1 MNISIS
7 NAIQSSAISGGGEP
21 SALPLALD
29 LSITGGFAIG
39 SVQTGNYTYFDPN
52 GVAESGTTFKWYRV
66 DGSTRTEVGTAQN
79 YTLVAADEQK
89 AIEFEVTPRNADPLV
104 GPTASV
110 QKNIPLFPVPP
121 TATNVSFTG
130 TLEVGQQMQ
139 GSYDYG
145 DINGDPESGTTF
157 KWWRADNAA
166 GTLNRTEISGA
177 TSINYT
183 LVSPADEGKY
193 IQFQVTPRN
202 DIGEVGSMSP
212 SSWRGAVDSLPVA
225 SNVTYT
231 GNNNVGE
238 LLSSSFDYSDA
249 NSDPEG
255 TSLYQWLTSATSGGA
270 GTPISGATSANYT
283 VAATDEGNFLS
294 VSVTPVTSSGVQGL
308 SVSSGARSVAV
319 GPLPGFSTNPSFT
332 GILKKGDVLT
342 GTYVYNSASATQG
355 TSTFKWYNSVSGAIS
370 GATSLTYTLQA
381 SDIGDNI
388 SFGVTPVSVTGVQ
401 GTEFI
406 TPTQGPILDS
416 DLVLDNLEMLLDFTE
431 SETLGREEVVNGDFA
446 TDSDWIKRNGST
458 INDVANVIAN
468 GDIGSTTNNWGLES
482 LASVFQLDKTY
493 RIKFRAKQVSLAGS
507 NAGAFQL
514 GYSYYPLFDQV
525 ITNEFVDYEFIATPS
540 TYSSIRNLTIG
551 GRIAGDVFQIDDI
564 SVKEL
569 TQSIP
574 DSSGNNNVAE
584 LFTGKALEFDG
595 SNDYVSANS
604 FAGTLSTGDAFTF
617 AIWFNSDKT
626 GRFFQNI
633 LTAAGGTNQAT
644 NIFKI
649 GVNPATS
656 SEVIGSIT
664 YNTGGIYFDDS
675 AAAYNNV
682 VPISGGIDYND
693 GKWHRVVVSRP
704 SGSGNQDLSFY
715 VDGSSIGTAPC
726 NPLWSNLTAF
736 DFGQEWDGGG
746 TSDHFEG
753 KMSNIQVYDY
763 AWTSDDVTYDYANPQ
778 NLVTDRSGASI
789 VLSNLKGYWAL
800 SEGAGEV
807 VYDSSGEGNNG
818 TIIEAIYDNSQPR
831 IPQLG
836 MQNWSKGS
844 NSLTFSEDF
853 SNAAWIKGTGT
864 SVTRGFTDPLGG
876 STAYKASYDGVGS
889 QPYIFDDLNNTTNM
903 RSVWARTVSGT
914 GQIHLTSHNSNS
926 NSLFNLT
933 TVWQRVSAI
942 PITGAGVANYYLVDF
957 RGSSNLT
964 EVLVWGAQID
974 DSTTLGGYR
983 PTSGSSVPS
992 TTLIPDPNTPT
1003 KDVYANPVRD
1013 RDASFNLDGIG
1024 YATIA
1029 DSTSLNI
1036 SNGTLQFWLKTTD
1049 TAFTILSGQSSSEFI
1064 GKANV
1069 TWFNGNAGTITV
1081 YKDNVT
1087 LSSNNTPDTDGN
1099 WHFYTFTGINVSSW
1113 TAFEISNLANF
1124 KLDGLLDSVF
1134 IYSDVLTSA
1143 EIIKNY
1149 NFTEPDHQ

>member
-21 SALPLALD
+21 SALPLALN

-130 TLEVGQQMQ
+130 TLEIGQQMQ

-145 DINGDPESGTTF
+145 DINGEPESGTTF
-157 KWWRADNAA
+157 KWWRADNAV
-166 GTLNRTEISGA
+166 GTVNRTEISGA

-249 NSDPEG
+249 NNDPEG
-255 TSLYQWLTSATSGGA
+255 TSLYQWLTSATSSGA

-294 VSVTPVTSSGVQGL
+294 VRVTPVTSSGVQGL
-308 SVSSGARSVAV
+308 SVSSSARAAEV

-381 SDIGDNI
+381 SDISDNI
-388 SFGVTPVSVTGVQ
+388 SFGVTPVSNTGVQ

-406 TPTQGPILDS
+406 TPTQGPILDT
-416 DLVLDNLEMLLDFTE
+416 DLVLDNLEMLLNFTDTTI
-431 SETLGREEVVNGDFA
+431 SNNKQYVDDA
-446 TDSDWIKRNGST
+446 ST
-458 INDVANVIAN
+458 N
-468 GDIGSTTNNWGLES
+468 
-482 LASVFQLDKTY
+482 
-493 RIKFRAKQVSLAGS
+493 S
-507 NAGAFQL
+507 N
-514 GYSYYPLFDQV
+514 
-525 ITNEFVDYEFIATPS
+525 
-540 TYSSIRNLTIG
+540 
-551 GRIAGDVFQIDDI
+551 
-564 SVKEL
+564 K
-569 TQSIP
+569 
-574 DSSGNNNVAE
+574 AE
-584 LFTGKALEFDG
+584 LLTGKALDFNGSTEYVNTTGFEMAGTSATFAFWIYPKDTSYQFVMDLDGTVRTILGLFNGGSGQVFAFFNFGFKQFGTPIQNQWQRVVFRVNATTVECYVDGVKSGSTLALTSSINLSTVGNSVIGGRFDTTDADNRFDG
-595 SNDYVSANS
+595 S
-604 FAGTLSTGDAFTF
+604 LSDFQIYNAYWSTDDIAF
-617 AIWFNSDKT
+617 
-626 GRFFQNI
+626 
-633 LTAAGGTNQAT
+633 
-644 NIFKI
+644 
-649 GVNPATS
+649 
-656 SEVIGSIT
+656 
-664 YNTGGIYFDDS
+664 
-675 AAAYNNV
+675 
-682 VPISGGIDYND
+682 
-693 GKWHRVVVSRP
+693 
-704 SGSGNQDLSFY
+704 
-715 VDGSSIGTAPC
+715 
-726 NPLWSNLTAF
+726 
-736 DFGQEWDGGG
+736 
-746 TSDHFEG
+746 
-753 KMSNIQVYDY
+753 
-763 AWTSDDVTYDYANPQ
+763 DYANPQ
-778 NLVTDRSGASI
+778 NLVTDRSGTSI
-789 VLSNLKGYWAL
+789 VLSNLKAYWAM
-800 SEGAGEV
+800 SEGAGSV
-807 VYDSSGEGNNG
+807 AYDSSGEGNNG
-818 TIIEAIYDNSQPR
+818 TINGATYELTQPR
-831 IPQLG
+831 IQQLG
-836 MQNWSKGS
+836 MMN
-844 NSLTFSEDF
+844 F
-853 SNAAWIKGTGT
+853 SNGAVATG
-864 SVTRGFTDPLGG
+864 V
-876 STAYKASYDGVGS
+876 
-889 QPYIFDDLNNTTNM
+889 
-903 RSVWARTVSGT
+903 
-914 GQIHLTSHNSNS
+914 
-926 NSLFNLT
+926 
-933 TVWQRVSAI
+933 
-942 PITGAGVANYYLVDF
+942 
-957 RGSSNLT
+957 
-964 EVLVWGAQID
+964 
-974 DSTTLGGYR
+974 
-983 PTSGSSVPS
+983 
-992 TTLIPDPNTPT
+992 TLIPDPNNTSQ
-1003 KDVYANPVRD
+1003 DIDGNAVRD
-1013 RDASFNLDGIG
+1013 RLNSFNLDGVG
-1024 YATIA
+1024 HATIA

-1069 TWFNGNAGTITV
+1069 TWFNNNAGTITV

-1087 LSSNNTPDTDGN
+1087 SSSNNTPDTDGN

-1113 TAFEISNLANF
+1113 TAFEISNLASF
-1124 KLDGLLDSVF
+1124 ELDGLLDSVL

>member
-21 SALPLALD
+21 SVLPLALD

-39 SVQTGNYTYFDPN
+39 SVQTGDYTYFDPN

-66 DGSTRTEVGTAQN
+66 DGSTRTEVGTAQS

-89 AIEFEVTPRNADPLV
+89 AIEFEVTPRNADTLV

-130 TLEVGQQMQ
+130 TLEIGQQMQ

-157 KWWRADNAA
+157 KWFRANTSGGSGAV
-166 GTLNRTEISGA
+166 EISGA

-183 LVSPADEGKY
+183 LVPPADEGKY

-202 DIGEVGSMSP
+202 DIGETGSMSP
-212 SSWRGAVDSLPVA
+212 SSFRGAVDSLPVA

-238 LLSSSFDYSDA
+238 LLSSSFDYSDS

-294 VSVTPVTSSGVQGL
+294 VRVTPVTSSGVQGL
-308 SVSSGARSVAV
+308 RVSSGARAAAV

-381 SDIGDNI
+381 SDINDNI
-388 SFGVTPVSVTGVQ
+388 SFGVTPVSDTGVQ

-446 TDSDWIKRNGST
+446 TDSDWSEGTGWDIDVVNNKATCDGTQTGRSSLFQTGILQQGIQYQFEFTLKDVTSGNVRLRNGIGASEIYISDKSLDDT
-458 INDVANVIAN
+458 YIVVA
-468 GDIGSTTNNWGLES
+468 E
-482 LASVFQLDKTY
+482 
-493 RIKFRAKQVSLAGS
+493 
-507 NAGAFQL
+507 
-514 GYSYYPLFDQV
+514 V
-525 ITNEFVDYEFIATPS
+525 ITSNQNLVVDADENFEGSVT
-540 TYSSIRNLTIG
+540 N
-551 GRIAGDVFQIDDI
+551 I

-569 TQSIP
+569 TQIIP

-584 LFTGKALEFDG
+584 LLTGKALEFDG
-595 SNDYVSANS
+595 LATYVSANS

-626 GRFFQNI
+626 PTDYFRNI
-633 LTAAGGTNQAT
+633 LISSGGPQQFT

-649 GVNPATS
+649 GVNPQTSAT
-656 SEVIGSIT
+656 GSA
-664 YNTGGIYFDDS
+664 NVGGIYFDDS

-682 VPISGGIDYND
+682 VPLSGGVNYND
-693 GKWHRVVVSRP
+693 GEWHRLVVSRP
-704 SGSGNQDLSFY
+704 SGSGNKVLTFY
-715 VDGSSIGTAPC
+715 VDGNSIGTAPC
-726 NPLWSNLTAF
+726 NPLWDNVNLF
-736 DFGQEWDGGG
+736 DFGQEWDGNG
-746 TSDHFEG
+746 TSDHFG
-753 KMSNIQVYDY
+753 GMMSDIQVYDY
-763 AWTSDDVTYDYANPQ
+763 AWTADDVTYDYANPNKLAIDNPSTSLVVT
-778 NLVTDRSGASI
+778 NLV
-789 VLSNLKGYWAL
+789 GYWAL
-800 SEGAGEV
+800 SEGAGSL

-818 TIIEAIYDNSQPR
+818 TINGATYEPAQPR

-844 NSLTFSEDF
+844 NELLYSSMPSNQVGSGLTWQTF
-853 SNAAWIKGTGT
+853 AAAPNTITVTGGQTAPDGT
-864 SVTRGFTDPLGG
+864 
-876 STAYKASYDGVGS
+876 STAYLVNGIGAFYQTNIDASI
-889 QPYIFDDLNNTTNM
+889 QQTR
-903 RSVWARTVSGT
+903 RSIWAKTVSGT
-914 GQIHLTSHNSNS
+914 GTVKLMTHNSHTN
-926 NSLFNLT
+926 NTFTITNN
-933 TVWQRVSAI
+933 WQRFDLVPNSSFAEGVFYAADLR
-942 PITGAGVANYYLVDF
+942 GATT
-957 RGSSNLT
+957 LT
-964 EVLVWGAQID
+964 QVIVWGPQVQSNNILND
-974 DSTTLGGYR
+974 YR
-983 PTSGSSVPS
+983 PTDANVVPV
-992 TTLIPDPNTPT
+992 TTLIPNPNTPT

-1087 LSSNNTPDTDGN
+1087 SSSNNTPDTDGN

>member
-39 SVQTGNYTYFDPN
+39 DVQTGNYTYFDPN

-66 DGSTRTEVGTAQN
+66 DGSTRTEVGTAQS

-89 AIEFEVTPRNADPLV
+89 AIEFEVTPRNADTLV

-130 TLEVGQQMQ
+130 TLEVGQEMQ

-294 VSVTPVTSSGVQGL
+294 VRVTPVTSSGVQGL
-308 SVSSGARSVAV
+308 RVSSGARAAAV

-388 SFGVTPVSVTGVQ
+388 SFGVTPVSDTGVQ

-431 SETLGREEVVNGDFA
+431 SETLGREEVVDGDFPLPNVNWIALAGATIESNGARINNTVTNSFANVKQAISNPNGKTFEFTYDITA
-446 TDSDWIKRNGST
+446 TDGSTLVVQQLSDIDLDSTTIGTNRKVTFTWDLGIDDLIIKRKSGTTDVT
-458 INDVANVIAN
+458 IDN
-468 GDIGSTTNNWGLES
+468 
-482 LASVFQLDKTY
+482 
-493 RIKFRAKQVSLAGS
+493 VSL
-507 NAGAFQL
+507 
-514 GYSYYPLFDQV
+514 
-525 ITNEFVDYEFIATPS
+525 
-540 TYSSIRNLTIG
+540 
-551 GRIAGDVFQIDDI
+551 
-564 SVKEL
+564 KEL

-584 LFTGKALEFDG
+584 LFTGKALDFDG
-595 SNDYVSANS
+595 DGDYVDISGFSMSGNNA
-604 FAGTLSTGDAFTF
+604 TF
-617 AIWFNSDKT
+617 AFWAYIRDNARADYFFDFQSST
-626 GRFFQNI
+626 TRFLF
-633 LTAAGGTNQAT
+633 GFGQASR
-644 NIFKI
+644 KLA
-649 GVNPATS
+649 V
-656 SEVIGSIT
+656 
-664 YNTGGIYFDDS
+664 Y
-675 AAAYNNV
+675 
-682 VPISGGIDYND
+682 SGGWEDFGD
-693 GKWHRVVVSRP
+693 P
-704 SGSGNQDLSFY
+704 PQDQWVRIVLTVNGTTAKCF
-715 VDGSSIGTAPC
+715 VDGVQLGT
-726 NPLWSNLTAF
+726 
-736 DFGQEWDGGG
+736 
-746 TSDHFEG
+746 
-753 KMSNIQVYDY
+753 
-763 AWTSDDVTYDYANPQ
+763 DVTISTYDFSTATIAHIGARYVPETFPKWYDGILSDFQIYNSVWSTDDIAFDYANP
-778 NLVTDRSGASI
+778 NILVTDSTNTGTSI
-789 VLSNLKGYWAL
+789 AVTNLKAYWAM
-800 SEGAGEV
+800 SEGAGSLA
-807 VYDSSGEGNNG
+807 YDSSGEGNNG
-818 TIIEAIYDNSQPR
+818 TIDSATYDNSQPR

-844 NSLTFSEDF
+844 NELLYSSMPSNQVGSGLTWETFASAPSTITVTGGQTAPD
-853 SNAAWIKGTGT
+853 GT
-864 SVTRGFTDPLGG
+864 
-876 STAYKASYDGVGS
+876 STAYLVNGIGAFYQTNIDASIE
-889 QPYIFDDLNNTTNM
+889 QTR
-903 RSVWARTVSGT
+903 RSIWAKTVSGT
-914 GQIHLTSHNSNS
+914 GTVKLMTHNSHTN
-926 NSLFNLT
+926 NTFTITNN
-933 TVWQRVSAI
+933 WQRFDLVPNSSFAE
-942 PITGAGVANYYLVDF
+942 GVFYAADL
-957 RGSSNLT
+957 RGGTTLT
-964 EVLVWGAQID
+964 QVIVWGPQVQSNNILND
-974 DSTTLGGYR
+974 YR
-983 PTSGSSVPS
+983 PTDANVVPV
-992 TTLIPDPNTPT
+992 TTLIPNPNTPT

-1081 YKDNVT
+1081 YKDDVT
-1087 LSSNNTPDTDGN
+1087 SSSNNTPDTDGN

>member
-39 SVQTGNYTYFDPN
+39 TVQTGNYTYFDPN

-66 DGSTRTEVGTAQN
+66 DGSTRTEVGTAQS

-89 AIEFEVTPRNADPLV
+89 AIEFEVTPRNADTLV

-130 TLEVGQQMQ
+130 TLEIGQEMQ

-202 DIGEVGSMSP
+202 DIGETGSMSP

-294 VSVTPVTSSGVQGL
+294 VRVTPVTSSGVQGL
-308 SVSSGARSVAV
+308 RVSSGARAAAV

-381 SDIGDNI
+381 SDIDDNI
-388 SFGVTPVSVTGVQ
+388 SFGVTPVSDTGVQ

-431 SETLGREEVVNGDFA
+431 SETLGREEVVDGDFPLPNVNWTKGTKWTIANNAARLVSTNSTGSGLEQSSVFEIGKTYNLIFDA
-446 TDSDWIKRNGST
+446 TVTLGSAKVEGNAGST
-458 INDVANVIAN
+458 LLVINE
-468 GDIGSTTNNWGLES
+468 T
-482 LASVFQLDKTY
+482 KTY
-493 RIKFRAKQVSLAGS
+493 NFTFVADRTDLYFNRNVYVSDVTIS
-507 NAGAFQL
+507 N
-514 GYSYYPLFDQV
+514 V
-525 ITNEFVDYEFIATPS
+525 
-540 TYSSIRNLTIG
+540 
-551 GRIAGDVFQIDDI
+551 

-584 LFTGKALEFDG
+584 LFTGKALKFDG
-595 SNDYVSANS
+595 ANDYVNTTGFEMS
-604 FAGTLSTGDAFTF
+604 GTSFTF
-617 AIWFNSDKT
+617 AFWIYP
-626 GRFFQNI
+626 R
-633 LTAAGGTNQAT
+633 
-644 NIFKI
+644 
-649 GVNPATS
+649 ATS
-656 SEVIGSIT
+656 YQFIMDLDVVGTDQRSIL
-664 YNTGGIYFDDS
+664 
-675 AAAYNNV
+675 ALYNNV
-682 VPISGGIDYND
+682 EGTLVQKFGWYNNPGGFRQFGDPIQNE
-693 GKWHRVVVSRP
+693 WQRVVFRVNATTVECYVNGVQ
-704 SGSGNQDLSFY
+704 SGTTQSLATAHNYSNINNSVIGGRNNLGTTQRL
-715 VDGSSIGTAPC
+715 DGSLSDFQIYNAY
-726 NPLWSNLTAF
+726 WSTDDIAF
-736 DFGQEWDGGG
+736 
-746 TSDHFEG
+746 
-753 KMSNIQVYDY
+753 
-763 AWTSDDVTYDYANPQ
+763 DYANP
-778 NLVTDRSGASI
+778 NILVTDSTNTGTSI
-789 VLSNLKGYWAL
+789 AVTNLKAYWAM
-800 SEGAGEV
+800 SEGAGSLA
-807 VYDSSGEGNNG
+807 YDSSGEGNNG
-818 TIIEAIYDNSQPR
+818 TIIAATYDNSQPR

-844 NSLTFSEDF
+844 NLVTYSEDF
-853 SNAAWIKGTGT
+853 SAWTNQQIIVIPNATTSPIGSGSATKIIATTVSSTHQINQLSLVASSTCVASIYAKAAGSNTFEVLDGSSAVNGAFFDLATESVTNKGTGIGTIESVGDGWYRCSTVMATTGFRIYQPSSISPISGDGT
-864 SVTRGFTDPLGG
+864 SGI
-876 STAYKASYDGVGS
+876 
-889 QPYIFDDLNNTTNM
+889 YI
-903 RSVWARTVSGT
+903 
-914 GQIHLTSHNSNS
+914 
-926 NSLFNLT
+926 
-933 TVWQRVSAI
+933 
-942 PITGAGVANYYLVDF
+942 
-957 RGSSNLT
+957 
-964 EVLVWGAQID
+964 WGAQLEQSSSASAYRLTD
-974 DSTTLGGYR
+974 GAATLNSTVIPN
-983 PTSGSSVPS
+983 PT
-992 TTLIPDPNTPT
+992 IPTQDIFGN
-1003 KDVYANPVRD
+1003 AVRD
-1013 RDASFNLDGIG
+1013 RDDSFNLDGIG

-1069 TWFNGNAGTITV
+1069 TWFNNNAGTITV

-1087 LSSNNTPDTDGN
+1087 SSSNNTPDTDGN

>member
-66 DGSTRTEVGTAQN
+66 DGSTRTEVGTAQI

-89 AIEFEVTPRNADPLV
+89 AIEFEVTPRNADTLV

-110 QKNIPLFPVPP
+110 QKNIPQFPVPP

-130 TLEVGQQMQ
+130 TLEIGQEMQ
-139 GSYDYG
+139 GSYDYE
-145 DINGDPESGTTF
+145 DLNGEPEAGTTF
-157 KWWRADNAA
+157 KWFRANTSGGSGAV
-166 GTLNRTEISGA
+166 EISGA

-183 LVSPADEGKY
+183 LVPPADEGKY

-202 DIGEVGSMSP
+202 DIGETGSMSP
-212 SSWRGAVDSLPVA
+212 SSFRGAVDSLPVA

-294 VSVTPVTSSGVQGL
+294 VRVTPVTSSGVQGL
-308 SVSSGARSVAV
+308 RVSSGARAAAV

-332 GILKKGDVLT
+332 GILEKGDVLT

-388 SFGVTPVSVTGVQ
+388 SFGVTPVSDTGVQ

-416 DLVLDNLEMLLDFTE
+416 GLVLDNLEMLLDFTE
-431 SETLGREEVVNGDFA
+431 SETLGREEVVNGDFSDGTNDWA
-446 TDSDWIKRNGST
+446 TSNST
-458 INDVANVIAN
+458 ISIEGGALKITSTGGNRPQANQIVNDLVIGRQYKLSAVAKRGTTSNDVEIEISGTASLTTSNRN
-468 GDIGSTTNNWGLES
+468 STTEYETIFYIFTATATS
-482 LASVFQLDKTY
+482 HTIQ
-493 RIKFRAKQVSLAGS
+493 AKIDEGVEPSGTTAYFSNVSL
-507 NAGAFQL
+507 
-514 GYSYYPLFDQV
+514 
-525 ITNEFVDYEFIATPS
+525 
-540 TYSSIRNLTIG
+540 
-551 GRIAGDVFQIDDI
+551 
-564 SVKEL
+564 KEL

-584 LFTGKALEFDG
+584 LFTGKALKFDG
-595 SNDYVSANS
+595 ANDYVNTTGFEMSGTS
-604 FAGTLSTGDAFTF
+604 FTFAFWIYPRATSYQFIMDLDVVGTDQRSILALYNNPAGTLVQKFGWYNNPGGFRQFGDPIQNEWQRVVFRLSPTTVECYVNGVQSGTTQSLAT
-617 AIWFNSDKT
+617 AHNYSNINNS
-626 GRFFQNI
+626 
-633 LTAAGGTNQAT
+633 
-644 NIFKI
+644 
-649 GVNPATS
+649 
-656 SEVIGSIT
+656 VIG
-664 YNTGGIYFDDS
+664 GR
-675 AAAYNNV
+675 NNL
-682 VPISGGIDYND
+682 GTTQ
-693 GKWHRVVVSRP
+693 R
-704 SGSGNQDLSFY
+704 L
-715 VDGSSIGTAPC
+715 DGSLSDFQIYNAY
-726 NPLWSNLTAF
+726 WSTDDIAF
-736 DFGQEWDGGG
+736 
-746 TSDHFEG
+746 
-753 KMSNIQVYDY
+753 
-763 AWTSDDVTYDYANPQ
+763 DYANP
-778 NLVTDRSGASI
+778 NILVTDSTNTGTSI
-789 VLSNLKGYWAL
+789 AVTNLKGYWAM
-800 SEGAGEV
+800 SEGAGSLA
-807 VYDSSGEGNNG
+807 YDSSGEGNNG
-818 TIIEAIYDNSQPR
+818 TIIAATYDNSQPR

-844 NSLTFSEDF
+844 NLVTYSEDF
-853 SNAAWIKGTGT
+853 SAWTNQQIIVIPNATTSPIGSGSATKIIATTVSSTHQINQLSLVASSTCVASIYAKAAGSNTFEVLDGTIAVNGAFFDLATESVTNKGSGIGTIESVGDGWYRCSTVMATTGFRIYQPSSISPISGDGT
-864 SVTRGFTDPLGG
+864 SGI
-876 STAYKASYDGVGS
+876 
-889 QPYIFDDLNNTTNM
+889 YI
-903 RSVWARTVSGT
+903 
-914 GQIHLTSHNSNS
+914 
-926 NSLFNLT
+926 
-933 TVWQRVSAI
+933 
-942 PITGAGVANYYLVDF
+942 
-957 RGSSNLT
+957 
-964 EVLVWGAQID
+964 WGAQLEQSSSASAYRLTD
-974 DSTTLGGYR
+974 GAATLNSTVIPN
-983 PTSGSSVPS
+983 PT
-992 TTLIPDPNTPT
+992 IPTQDIFGN
-1003 KDVYANPVRD
+1003 AVRD
-1013 RDASFNLDGIG
+1013 RDDSFNLDGIG

-1069 TWFNGNAGTITV
+1069 TWFNNNAGTITV

-1087 LSSNNTPDTDGN
+1087 SSSNNTPDTDGN